1 MLQLVEYIKDILQ
14 MMLEILKAWKKRKN
28 EPEPAFFLYS
38 REFQY
43 KLLNRCIATN
53 AFLCKIGILAS
64 PACSFC
70 GERDESLQHLFVSCH
85 YTREFW
91 AEVIKWFSDFNIN
104 INELSD
110 KSIMLGILD
119 CEDYLFVNHI
129 LSIAKRHIYNCR
141 IVETRP
147 SLRVFIA
154 RVKVVYQLETKIAKS
169 RDKSPDNLTI
179 H

>member
-1 MLQLVEYIKDILQ
+1 MT
-14 MMLEILKAWKKRKN
+14 
-28 EPEPAFFLYS
+28 
-38 REFQY
+38 
-43 KLLNRCIATN
+43 KLPN
-53 AFLCKIGILAS
+53 
-64 PACSFC
+64 
-70 GERDESLQHLFVSCH
+70 
-85 YTREFW
+85 TREFW

-129 LSIAKRHIYNCR
+129 LLIAKRHIYNCR

-154 RVKVVYQLETKIAKS
+154 RVKIVCQLETKIAKS
-169 RDKSPDNLTI
+169 GDKPPDNLTI
-179 H
+179 HFNKWGKYISKHHD